1 VRTRK
6 SEARTRMP
14 HGGMAKHRLDAA
26 SLTKTEPDELEDTE
40 LLAQDGD
47 SVPQPLEDWSD
58 NDDTNRWL
66 DEHRFGEDDQF
77 NIN

>member
-6 SEARTRMP
+6 PEARIRTPR
-14 HGGMAKHRLDAA
+14 AAIVKQRLDASA
-26 SLTKTEPDELEDTE
+26 GAEPDEVDDAE

-47 SVPQPLEDWSD
+47 SVPQPLDDWSD
-58 NDDTNRWL
+58 SDDTNRWL

>member
-1 VRTRK
+1 MRTRK
-6 SEARTRMP
+6 SEARIKTPR
-14 HGGMAKHRLDAA
+14 AVIVKQRLDAA
-26 SLTKTEPDELEDTE
+26 SDAEPEEIDDAE

-47 SVPQPLEDWSD
+47 SVPPPLDDWSD
-58 NDDTNRWL
+58 SDDTNRWL

>member
-6 SEARTRMP
+6 SEARSKTPR
-14 HGGMAKHRLDAA
+14 AVIVKQKLDLSSGAGP
-26 SLTKTEPDELEDTE
+26 EEIDEAE

-47 SVPQPLEDWSD
+47 SVPQPLDDWSD
-58 NDDTNRWL
+58 SDDTNRWL
-66 DEHRFGEDDQF
+66 DEHRCGEDDQF